1 MEQAAGLGN
10 TSSLFLHG
18 KAKDKSHEGLEKKG
32 LQNQNQNQNQY
43 QKKNK

>member
-18 KAKDKSHEGLEKKG
+18 KAKDKSDEGLEKKG
-32 LQNQNQNQNQY
+32 LQNQNQNQY